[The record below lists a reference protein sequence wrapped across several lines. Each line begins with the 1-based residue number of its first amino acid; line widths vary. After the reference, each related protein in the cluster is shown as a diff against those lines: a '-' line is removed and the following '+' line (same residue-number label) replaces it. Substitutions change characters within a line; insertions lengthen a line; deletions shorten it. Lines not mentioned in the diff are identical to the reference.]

1 MGQKANSTFL
11 RTNLQETWNSN
22 YLEKK
27 KEEKSILLYIDIKL
41 KSYLK
46 QFFNKFGLSIIFI
59 KTTLSKNIC
68 KVLVSFF
75 ITLKAI
81 KIINNILK
89 KENITKKKLKFKKKP
104 KQTLFFLNRK
114 LTIKNNSKKRIFYI
128 REKKLNYYK
137 KKWKN
142 KKQMILNRFNLK
154 LLDVLKTY
162 FKNKVKIILVFQKN
176 NKGKSLRLKN
186 KEALIFRR
194 IVMQLRFYNKF
205 KYFKE
210 LLNILIII
218 FKKKSTAQLLVN
230 YLVFQ
235 MSLSQQHT
243 NFLRFL
249 KQSLLLLFKAN
260 ITSVKGLKLIIK
272 GRINGVARAS
282 IKGLE
287 IGDVPRNTLKKSV
300 NLFTAVSY
308 TNNGTLGVKLWLYDM

>member
-1 MGQKANSTFL
+1 MAQKANSTFL
-11 RTNLQETWNSN
+11 RLNLQETWNSN

-27 KEEKSILLYIDIKL
+27 KEEKSILLYTDIKI

-46 QFFNKFGLSIIFI
+46 QFFNKFGIYLIFI

-68 KVLVSFF
+68 KIFVSFF
-75 ITLKAI
+75 ITLKSI
-81 KIINNILK
+81 KIINKILK
-89 KENITKKKLKFKKKP
+89 KENILKQKSKFKKKT
-104 KQTLFFLNRK
+104 KQTLYYLNRK
-114 LTIKNNSKKRIFYI
+114 FTIKNNSKKRIFYI

-137 KKWKN
+137 KKWK
-142 KKQMILNRFNLK
+142 KKKKMILNRFNFK

-162 FKNKVKIILVFQKN
+162 FQNKVKIILVFQKN

-194 IVMQLRFYNKF
+194 IVMQLRFYIKL

-210 LLNILIII
+210 LLNILMIVLR
-218 FKKKSTAQLLVN
+218 KKSTAQLLVD

-235 MSLSQQHT
+235 MSVSQQHT

-260 ITSVKGLKLIIK
+260 LSSVKGLKLLIK

-287 IGDVPRNTLKKSV
+287 IGEIPRNTLKKSV
-300 NLFTAVSY
+300 NLFKSVSY
-308 TNNGTLGVKLWLYDM
+308 TSNGTLGVKLWLYEM